1 MTGSRDGR
9 DKRNARP
16 NGGTGSSRSVLPRR
30 GNKRANIK
38 VGSRY
43 SKKVSNSTLS
53 STGDRYRRPRNNSGA
68 GPSAG
73 RPHSSNNRSNR
84 INYNKSFIDRFEEN
98 AFGGADI
105 SSRPSV
111 IIAIFLALAAII
123 LIRLALLQIFDV
135 FGYQD
140 YATSRRTA
148 EETIFAK
155 RGTIYDRNGNI
166 LAMSVEAATVCCDP
180 RQVENP
186 QATAEELAKLLGG
199 NKEDYIEALS
209 KDSGFSYVKR
219 QADASVIDTMKARK
233 QELRKATSST
243 TSSTSSTSTS
253 SSSSTTSSSQVP
265 QTVLDGVYCIEDT
278 KRVYPYGSVAGQILG
293 SVNVDGEGVSGLEL
307 EYDDILKGTNGSKS
321 TERGRT
327 GMDIPGGSVVH
338 EEAVDGQD
346 IMISIDVELQAV
358 AEETLAQEVQSSNAN
373 SGNLTV
379 IDGNTGEIYADCS
392 TPLFDPNNRAN
403 AEEGAQSLKSV
414 STTYEP
420 GSIFKPVTA
429 AILLDEGLATSDET
443 ITVPGSLD
451 YGQWTITDAHEHGTQ
466 QMTFKEIIEQ
476 SSNIGISLLE
486 ERVGTENF
494 YNHLVEYGFGKATG
508 LDYPG
513 ELDGR
518 LKHYSSWSEVQEA
531 NISFGQGVTVTTT
544 QMASFYGVIA
554 SGGKYVKPHFLIG
567 YPSTGETITYDSKQ
581 LITSSTC
588 AVLDDMLSGVVED
601 GTGTLAAIEGYTVAG
616 KTGTSQKINDDG
628 TYSQDAYI
636 ISFDGYL
643 PNTNSSLACAV
654 SVDNPA
660 ASSAMPVFS
669 NVMRTASEM
678 YRITSY

>member
-1 MTGSRDGR
+1 MTDRRGRRDN
-9 DKRNARP
+9 KNARP
-16 NGGTGSSRSVLPRR
+16 SGRAGSSRSVLPRR

-53 STGDRYRRPRNNSGA
+53 STQDKYNR
-68 GPSAG
+68 AG
-73 RPHSSNNRSNR
+73 RSTGRVQSQRTRSNR
-84 INYNKSFIDRFEEN
+84 VSYNKSFLDRFEEK
-98 AFGGADI
+98 AFGGLPL
-105 SSRPSV
+105 SNRPSIIIFAFIV
-111 IIAIFLALAAII
+111 IAAII
-123 LIRLALLQIFDV
+123 LLRLVLLQIFDV
-135 FGYQD
+135 YGYGD

-186 QATAEELAKLLGG
+186 QSTAEELAHLLGG

-209 KDSGFSYVKR
+209 KDSGFAYVAR
-219 QADASVIDTMKARK
+219 QVDASVIDTMKARK
-233 QELRKATSST
+233 TELRKASSNSSST
-243 TSSTSSTSTS
+243 QS
-253 SSSSTTSSSQVP
+253 SSSSEAAK
-265 QTVLDGVYCIEDT
+265 TVLDGVYCIEDM
-278 KRVYPYGSVAGQILG
+278 KRVYPYGTTAAQVLG

-307 EYDDILKGTNGSKS
+307 KYDDMLRGTNGSKS

-358 AEETLAQEVQSSNAN
+358 AEETLAQEVESSNAN
-373 SGNLTV
+373 SGNLTI

-392 TPLFDPNNRAN
+392 TPLFDPNDRAN
-403 AEEGAQSLKSV
+403 AKEGAQSLKSV
-414 STTYEP
+414 TTTYEP

-443 ITVPGSLD
+443 ITVPSSLD

-476 SSNIGISLLE
+476 SSNIGISILE
-486 ERVGTENF
+486 ERIGTENF
-494 YNHLVEYGFGKATG
+494 YNHLVDYGFGSATG

-518 LKHYSSWSEVQEA
+518 LSHFSGWSEVQEA
-531 NISFGQGVTVTTT
+531 NISFGQGLTVTTT

-554 SGGKYVKPHFLIG
+554 SGGKYIKPHFLIG
-567 YPSTGETITYDSKQ
+567 YPSSGETLTYDSKQ

-588 AVLDDMLSGVVED
+588 ATLDDMLSGVVED
-601 GTGTLAAIEGYTVAG
+601 GTGSLAAIEGYTVAG

-628 TYSQDAYI
+628 TYSQDAYV

-654 SVDNPA
+654 SIDNPA

-669 NVMRTASEM
+669 NVMKTASEM